1 MGGVFENLKRGW
13 QCGEVQ
19 KKKKIMIKIIIMPT
33 NKYLN
38 NNEFSE
44 LAKDNFL
51 HNIRPGQ
58 ANSTKISKTINKKK

>member
-1 MGGVFENLKRGW
+1 
-13 QCGEVQ
+13 
-19 KKKKIMIKIIIMPT
+19 MIKIIIMPT

-44 LAKDNFL
+44 LEKDNFL

-58 ANSTKISKTINKKK
+58 TNSIKISKTINKKQ

>member
-1 MGGVFENLKRGW
+1 
-13 QCGEVQ
+13 
-19 KKKKIMIKIIIMPT
+19 MIKIIIMPT

-58 ANSTKISKTINKKK
+58 ANSTKISKTINKKQ

>member
-1 MGGVFENLKRGW
+1 MKS
-13 QCGEVQ
+13 
-19 KKKKIMIKIIIMPT
+19 KKKIIMIKIIIMPT

-44 LAKDNFL
+44 LEKDNFL

-58 ANSTKISKTINKKK
+58 TNSTKISKTISKKQ

>member
-1 MGGVFENLKRGW
+1 MKS
-13 QCGEVQ
+13 
-19 KKKKIMIKIIIMPT
+19 KKKKIIMIKIIIMPT

-44 LAKDNFL
+44 LEKDNFL

-58 ANSTKISKTINKKK
+58 TNSIKISKTINKKQ